1 MDQQVTI
8 QVGWDFRRA
17 ALFVAGRIKMAGYS
31 VRTWWSAQEDNS
43 RPHAV
48 SRQLEDPT
56 SCPALAGWQNS
67 LCCGA
72 GGGRREAEGRRSI
85 FSCPHILQRHIL
97 HPGARSH
104 VSLRD
109 SQVRVLGMGWQ
120 FLQRWAGQ
128 KKLFGIAVR
137 SIVRMRERTASMMEH
152 KSGPARDLPLDGR
165 DLVASSLLR
174 WPKSKRPLTQWLLA

>member
-1 MDQQVTI
+1 M
-8 QVGWDFRRA
+8 R
-17 ALFVAGRIKMAGYS
+17 
-31 VRTWWSAQEDNS
+31 
-43 RPHAV
+43 
-48 SRQLEDPT
+48 
-56 SCPALAGWQNS
+56 
-67 LCCGA
+67 
-72 GGGRREAEGRRSI
+72 GRRQEAEGRRSI

-137 SIVRMRERTASMMEH
+137 SIVRMRERTASMMER

-174 WPKSKRPLTQWLLA
+174 